1 MPEHSPYS
9 NQLNLAD
16 QLRQVEQDERRH
28 MRETRLEREFRK
40 FHAENPHVYVLLVR
54 FAHQAL
60 AAGFEHYSIDAIFQR
75 ARWHATIETKDQ
87 DGFKL
92 NDHHRA
98 YYARL
103 IDEQE
108 PLLRG
113 FFRMRVVEG
122 ER

>member
-16 QLRQVEQDERRH
+16 QLRQVEEDERRH
-28 MRETRLEREFRK
+28 RHETRLERDFRK
-40 FHAENPHVYVLLVR
+40 FHAENPHVYVLLVTY
-54 FAHQAL
+54 AHQVR
-60 AAGFEHYSIDAIFQR
+60 AAGFQHYGMKSLFER
-75 ARWHATIETKDQ
+75 VRWHLDFETADQ

-92 NDHHRA
+92 NNNYTA

-103 IDEQE
+103 IDERE